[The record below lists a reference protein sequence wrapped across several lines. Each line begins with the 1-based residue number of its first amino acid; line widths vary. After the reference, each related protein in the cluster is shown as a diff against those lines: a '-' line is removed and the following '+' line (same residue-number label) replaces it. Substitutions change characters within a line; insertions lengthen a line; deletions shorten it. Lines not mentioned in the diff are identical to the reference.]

1 MDVTDLLARA
11 VDAGAS
17 DLHLATGQIPMLRLD
32 GELQRMGLPPL
43 SQGAL
48 IEGMASVLDD
58 DQRRQWAQDDE
69 MDLALELPALG
80 RFRLNLFRQLNGP
93 SVTFRLIPGRIATV
107 SELDLVDVFQSVAQ
121 CRDGLILVGGP
132 TGSGK
137 SSTLATLLDQLNR
150 ERALH
155 IITLEDPVE
164 VIHAS
169 QRSLV
174 NQREMG
180 RHSRGFAQGLR
191 SALRQDPDVIMIGEI
206 RDFET
211 AQIAIQASLTGHL
224 VLATLHTNDS
234 VSAVTRLTDMGVEPF
249 LLSSS
254 LLGVL
259 AQRLVRKVCT
269 ACGGAGCEACGQTG
283 YQGRTGI
290 FELLV
295 ADETV
300 QGLIHGKAAESEL
313 LQAGARG
320 GLRLMREDGERL
332 VQAGITS
339 RAELLRVTRD

>member
-191 SALRQDPDVIMIGEI
+191 SALRQDPDVIMIGELRDLETI
-206 RDFET
+206 RLALRAAE
-211 AQIAIQASLTGHL
+211 TGHL
-224 VLATLHTNDS
+224 VLATVHAR
-234 VSAVTRLTDMGVEPF
+234 SATSCIDRLVEVFAAEEKP
-249 LLSSS
+249 LVRAMLAESLRLVVAQLLVKRVEGGRVAAREVLVATPAVRNLVREGRLAQLSS
-254 LLGVL
+254 VM
-259 AQRLVRKVCT
+259 Q
-269 ACGGAGCEACGQTG
+269 GGAAEGM
-283 YQGRTGI
+283 RTMEGALRRLR
-290 FELLV
+290 ER
-295 ADETV
+295 
-300 QGLIHGKAAESEL
+300 GLIK
-313 LQAGARG
+313 
-320 GLRLMREDGERL
+320 GL
-332 VQAGITS
+332 
-339 RAELLRVTRD
+339 

>member
-191 SALRQDPDVIMIGEI
+191 SALRQDPDVIMIGELRDLETI
-206 RDFET
+206 RLALRAAE
-211 AQIAIQASLTGHL
+211 TGHL
-224 VLATLHTNDS
+224 VLATVHAR
-234 VSAVTRLTDMGVEPF
+234 SATSCIDRLVEVFAAEEKPLVRAMLAESLRLVVTQVLVRRVGGGRVAAREVLVATPAVRNLVREGRLAQ
-249 LLSSS
+249 LSS
-254 LLGVL
+254 VM
-259 AQRLVRKVCT
+259 Q
-269 ACGGAGCEACGQTG
+269 GGAAEGM
-283 YQGRTGI
+283 RTMEGALRRLR
-290 FELLV
+290 ER
-295 ADETV
+295 
-300 QGLIHGKAAESEL
+300 GLIK
-313 LQAGARG
+313 
-320 GLRLMREDGERL
+320 GL
-332 VQAGITS
+332 
-339 RAELLRVTRD
+339 